1 MTGSLTMRALACC
14 GLLLAAAAQDA
25 EVQQVTLLE
34 VQGEDAADSP
44 LEGRTVRISALVS
57 AVSGSGFYVQDDSGY
72 GLYVYE
78 STFRPA
84 VGDTVVLV
92 GSISEYHG
100 LTELSHLDS
109 AQSRVVTSGGAAPA
123 PLAVTTGQVGERH
136 EGLLISVEGVC
147 TQADIG
153 HGEWTID
160 DGCEPSPAL
169 PSAAPLPA

>member
-1 MTGSLTMRALACC
+1 MALRALACC

-57 AVSGSGFYVQDDSGY
+57 AVSGAGFYVQDDTGY

-92 GSISEYHG
+92 ASTAVDSPVEYFALAITCIAGALAGGSIG
-100 LTELSHLDS
+100 FWIGRTIGPWLR
-109 AQSRVVTSGGAAPA
+109 ASRAGRLAPA
-123 PLAVTTGQVGERH
+123 RELARASRPRALAPCGMRVSMYVLAYAFVR
-136 EGLLISVEGVC
+136 VC
-147 TQADIG
+147 MHART
-153 HGEWTID
+153 
-160 DGCEPSPAL
+160 
-169 PSAAPLPA
+169 

>member
-1 MTGSLTMRALACC
+1 MHAATTPSLSHLC
-14 GLLLAAAAQDA
+14 GAAIPAQLGKNSA
-25 EVQQVTLLE
+25 V
-34 VQGEDAADSP
+34 ADSP

-92 GSISEYHG
+92 GSISEFHG

-109 AQSRVVTSGGAAPA
+109 AQSRVVTSGGAAPS
-123 PLAVTTGQVGERH
+123 PLA
-136 EGLLISVEGVC
+136 
-147 TQADIG
+147 A
-153 HGEWTID
+153 
-160 DGCEPSPAL
+160 
-169 PSAAPLPA
+169 